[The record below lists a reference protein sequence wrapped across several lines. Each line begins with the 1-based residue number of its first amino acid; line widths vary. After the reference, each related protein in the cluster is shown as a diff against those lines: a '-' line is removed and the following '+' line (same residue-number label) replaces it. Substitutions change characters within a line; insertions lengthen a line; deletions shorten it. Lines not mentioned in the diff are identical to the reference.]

1 MTTPNR
7 KRDLPSFQVSAVD
20 AIVIRKIARR
30 AWKEL
35 QAARHHD
42 RFSQLDVQM
51 DVTATHANGCPLR
64 LEALLAA
71 DGFNFAHD
79 ILGLRKHLD
88 RSTGALMNCFR
99 PRFARK
105 EGRS

>member
-1 MTTPNR
+1 MPKPNR
-7 KRDLPSFQVSAVD
+7 KRELPSFEVSAVD
-20 AIVIRKIARR
+20 AVLIRKIARR

-42 RFSQLDVQM
+42 RFSQMDVEM

-79 ILGLRKHLD
+79 ILGLRRHLD
-88 RSTGALMNCFR
+88 RNTGALLDCFR
-99 PRFARK
+99 PRFAQK
-105 EGRS
+105 EDRS